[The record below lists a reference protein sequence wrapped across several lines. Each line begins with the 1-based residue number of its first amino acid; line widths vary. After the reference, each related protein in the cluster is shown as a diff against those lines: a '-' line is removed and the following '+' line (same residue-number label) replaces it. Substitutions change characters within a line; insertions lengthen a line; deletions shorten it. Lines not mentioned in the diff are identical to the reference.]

1 MFSAVQL
8 TSEIA
13 QKVADD
19 LDKPRWKPGDPV
31 LLAMLARRRQ
41 ETGRSVVRIGLWAAV
56 VSYIIYGLCDWFL
69 FPDVGTNVVLAR
81 ILVGL
86 TFLALLEICV
96 RARCSLDT
104 LHLVAATAVVSGA
117 LIWLGVALTT
127 EYQQSLAAFMV
138 FGTVFVLGAN
148 LFFDFKL
155 WLAALSS
162 TIVAIG
168 FILAA
173 LFLIE
178 ARIEIRA
185 VVALYFANFLALSM
199 YLSWRFQVE
208 RYRAFLHYLRA
219 QSQEQ
224 AAVEKGHLLNEM
236 ANTDPLT
243 GLRNRRAIAYE
254 FSRLIHEYATDGYE
268 IGLILIDVDYFKRFN
283 DRLGHQCGDDCLVS
297 LAKALEETAKTHNAI
312 AGRFGGEEFIVLC
325 RVNDADQLAEIARSY
340 CHAVEQLRIV
350 HPDRGDDQLF
360 VTISVGASLTRTDT
374 NLDFRRLV
382 QEADR
387 ALYVAKFSGRAT
399 SAVYNPATIKE
410 DRASENIAELLATAV
425 GERRLFLVY
434 QPIFESSSR
443 KLIGNEALMRMRD
456 RDGATIGPA
465 VFIPVAEETGMVS
478 RLGAWAIGQA
488 CEDMLQHDLGAIV
501 SVNISAAQLKDP
513 DFARMV
519 SDTLAS
525 HNISARRLA
534 LEVTESMELVI
545 GAVVIRNLEHLRALG
560 VQVWLDDFGTGF
572 AGLAWLRRFD
582 FDVVK
587 IDRSFLHDCDSAV
600 GLRML
605 QDMVQLLHNQGRL
618 VLIEGVE
625 TAEQEA
631 LAKDLAVH
639 SMQGFFLGRPTALGG
654 GAQGHAPSA
663 G

>member
-1 MFSAVQL
+1 
-8 TSEIA
+8 
-13 QKVADD
+13 
-19 LDKPRWKPGDPV
+19 

-41 ETGRSVVRIGLWAAV
+41 ETGRRVVRIGLWAAV
-56 VSYIIYGLCDWFL
+56 LSYILYGLCDWFL
-69 FPDVGTNVVLAR
+69 FPDVGTTVVLAR

-117 LIWLGVALTT
+117 LVWLGVALTT

-162 TIVAIG
+162 TIVAVG

-243 GLRNRRAIAYE
+243 GLRNRRAITYE

-268 IGLILIDVDYFKRFN
+268 IGLLLIDVDYFKRFN
-283 DRLGHQCGDDCLVS
+283 DRLGHQSGDDCLVS
-297 LAKALEETAKTHNAI
+297 LAKALEQTAKNHNAI
-312 AGRFGGEEFIVLC
+312 AGRFGGEEFVVLC
-325 RVNDADQLAEIARSY
+325 RVNDADQLADIARSY
-340 CHAVEQLRIV
+340 CDAVEHLRIV
-350 HPDRGDDQLF
+350 HPDRGDDRLF
-360 VTISVGASLTRTDT
+360 VTISAGASLTRADT
-374 NLDFRRLV
+374 SLDFRRLV

-399 SAVYNPATIKE
+399 STVYNPATIKE
-410 DRASENIAELLATAV
+410 DQASENIAELLATAV

-443 KLIGNEALMRMRD
+443 KLLGNEALMRMRD
-456 RDGATIGPA
+456 REGATIGPA

-488 CEDMLQHDLGAIV
+488 CEDMLKQDLGAIV

-525 HNISARRLA
+525 QGIPARRLA

-572 AGLAWLRRFD
+572 AGLAWLRRFE

-587 IDRSFLHDCDSAV
+587 IDRSFLHDCDSAI

-631 LAKDLAVH
+631 LAKDLEVH
-639 SMQGFFLGRPTALGG
+639 SMQGFFLGRPTPLRG
-654 GAQGHAPSA
+654 GA
-663 G
+663 

>member
-1 MFSAVQL
+1 M
-8 TSEIA
+8 
-13 QKVADD
+13 
-19 LDKPRWKPGDPV
+19 

-56 VSYIIYGLCDWFL
+56 VSYILYGLCDWLL
-69 FPDVGTNVVLAR
+69 FPDVGTSVVMAR

-86 TFLALLEICV
+86 TFLAIMEICV

-162 TIVAIG
+162 TIIAVG

-224 AAVEKGHLLNEM
+224 AAVEKGRQLNEM

-283 DRLGHQCGDDCLVS
+283 DRLGHQSGDDCLVS

-312 AGRFGGEEFIVLC
+312 AGRFGGEEFVVLC

-340 CHAVEQLRIV
+340 CQAVEQLRIV

-399 SAVYNPATIKE
+399 STVYNPATIKE

-443 KLIGNEALMRMRD
+443 KLLGNEALMRMRD
-456 RDGATIGPA
+456 RDGAPIGPA

-488 CEDMLQHDLGAIV
+488 CEDMLKHDLGAIV

-525 HNISARRLA
+525 HNIPARRLA

-545 GAVVIRNLEHLRALG
+545 GAVVIRNLEHLRTLG

-631 LAKDLAVH
+631 LAKALGVH

-654 GAQGHAPSA
+654 GGQGHAAAA